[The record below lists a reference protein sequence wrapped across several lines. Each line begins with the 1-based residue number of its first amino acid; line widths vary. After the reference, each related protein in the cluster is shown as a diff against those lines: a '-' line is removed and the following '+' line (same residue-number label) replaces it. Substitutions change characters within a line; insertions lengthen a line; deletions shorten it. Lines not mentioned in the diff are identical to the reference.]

1 MFALIAALTQAGGII
16 IDKITLT
23 RRQVELKVFIPIVF
37 LFLFLL
43 SAILLPFLGHVS
55 ADFFKLNTLILFVL
69 MIITAIIWNVF
80 YYRGA
85 QAEKVHEFEMIV
97 IFQPLVTIILA
108 SFFLRSEQNW
118 PIVVVSIIASLALIL
133 SKIGKEHFKIT
144 PSSAGLILAVV
155 LMSIELIII
164 DVLLKVISPV
174 AIYCVRTGILAI
186 FFWLYYKP
194 HVERVADHNVQLIL
208 FSSIFGVIQMV
219 AKFYGFQT
227 MGVVLTSLI
236 LILAPI
242 LTYTLSTFFLHEKLH
257 WKQTVSF
264 VIILICV
271 IFATTFGR

>member
-23 RRQVELKVFIPIVF
+23 RRQVELKIFIPIVF

-43 SAILLPFLGHVS
+43 SVIFLPFLGHVS
-55 ADFFKLNTLILFVL
+55 ADFFKVNTLLLFAL
-69 MIITAIIWNVF
+69 MIVTALIWNVF

-118 PIVVVSIIASLALIL
+118 PVVIASIIASVALIL

-164 DVLLKVISPV
+164 DVLLKVMSPV
-174 AIYCVRTGILAI
+174 ALYSIRTGILAI

-194 HVERVADHNVQLIL
+194 HANRVADYNIWLML
-208 FSSIFGVIQMV
+208 SSSVLGVIQMIT
-219 AKFYGFQT
+219 KFYGFQS
-227 MGVVLTSLI
+227 MGVVLTSLV

-242 LTYTLSTFFLHEKLH
+242 LTYTISTFFLHEKLH

-271 IFATTFGR
+271 IFATTIK